1 MRHPGDKKIPKVKV
15 KGKMPRT
22 ISERYYSNIH
32 LARKISY
39 PGEFI
44 WAKVDLALANDITA
58 PLAIE
63 EFRKSGAKKVF
74 NTRKIALVPDHFTPA
89 KDLKSS
95 NQARMLADFCP
106 ESGSRIILRER
117 ADGD

>member
-1 MRHPGDKKIPKVKV
+1 MPYTITEKILLRHTPGKKD
-15 KGKMPRT
+15 
-22 ISERYYSNIH
+22 IH
-32 LARKISY
+32 

-63 EFRKSGAKKVF
+63 EFRKSGTKKVF
-74 NTRKIALVPDHFTPA
+74 DTRKIALVPDHFTPA

-95 NQARMLADFCP
+95 NQARMLADFA
-106 ESGSRIILRER
+106 REF
-117 ADGD
+117 GIKNY

>member
-1 MRHPGDKKIPKVKV
+1 
-15 KGKMPRT
+15 MPRT
-22 ISERYYSNIH
+22 ISEKILLKHTPGKKDIH
-32 LARKISY
+32 

-74 NTRKIALVPDHFTPA
+74 DTNKIVLVPDHFT
-89 KDLKSS
+89 
-95 NQARMLADFCP
+95 ARR
-106 ESGSRIILRER
+106 RI
-117 ADGD
+117 